1 MMGTHRFLSAVAAA
15 SLLVA
20 MSTKLV
26 AGPPLAID
34 DPGVLDPGQ
43 WEFIV
48 AGTMASSNEGEA
60 YEAPLL
66 DVSYGLTPNTQASVA
81 IPYVFVSPDN
91 GSSDSDLGNLS
102 IGYKWRFINNDR
114 LQVAFAPA
122 YAFGIRLSAA
132 LRGIGDDTDIAFL
145 PLNFQYEIGDWS
157 LNGEFGYVSVQSGDD
172 ALGYGAALSI
182 PVGQSSAI
190 MFELYG
196 GSDTDFDNDEL
207 NFHIGLDS
215 ELRPNFHLLFSAG
228 SGLREP
234 SGATE
239 LDYDIFLG
247 LQYFR

>member
-1 MMGTHRFLSAVAAA
+1 VEKNFVWRAIAPAL
-15 SLLVA
+15 LLVVLPGR
-20 MSTKLV
+20 LV

-48 AGTMASSNEGEA
+48 AARTASSNEGEV

-66 DVSYGLTPNTQASVA
+66 DVSYGLTTNTQASFAV
-81 IPYVFVSPDN
+81 PYVFVSPDN
-91 GSSDSDLGNLS
+91 ESSDSDLGNLS
-102 IGYKWRFINNDR
+102 IGYKWRFVNSDR

-132 LRGIGDDTDIAFL
+132 LRGVGDDTDILFL

-157 LNGEFGYVSVQSGDD
+157 LNGEFGYVSVQSADD
-172 ALGYGAALSI
+172 AVGYGAALSR
-182 PVGQSSAI
+182 PVGQRTVI

-196 GSDTDFDNDEL
+196 GSDTDFDNDDL
-207 NFHIGLDS
+207 NFHIGFDT
-215 ELRPNFHLLFSAG
+215 ELRTDFHLLFSAG

-234 SGATE
+234 TGATE